1 MKRPQVT
8 HAPHNER
15 AGAFAII
22 ERRLVDY
29 FDATLPADGQTILEH
44 DIWYAEI
51 GGHRI
56 DLSATALAV
65 AQALEGKQ

>member
-1 MKRPQVT
+1 MT
-8 HAPHNER
+8 ER
-15 AGAFAII
+15 AGSFAVI
-22 ERRLVDY
+22 ERSLVDY
-29 FDATLPADGQTILEH
+29 FDATLPADAATIFEF
-44 DIWYAEI
+44 DVWYAEL